1 MANTTILVPLD
12 GSQFAEASVPAAMA
26 MARRLG
32 ADIELVSVFEDAS
45 VLAEAR
51 DTGQEFK
58 AWLHESLEELATRIR
73 DVSEIPVATT
83 IVDGLPS
90 ERLVEY
96 AKRSSVE
103 MIVMATHGRGPV
115 SRAWLGSVAD
125 YVLRHV
131 DVPVLLVRAEEGAEP
146 TKVQEWTFHHALVAL
161 DGSDRAEHALDWAV
175 DLAMPGE
182 TTITLFRA
190 VEPPIPFASPYL
202 PQAVDDT
209 QAALEAGRGAAVDY
223 LSQVSDRLG
232 AQGHKVETQ
241 AVVGVHPAPGIVD
254 YADRHPVDLIVIG
267 THGHR
272 GLRRLVLGSVAD
284 KVLRSAN
291 VPILLVR
298 DAKRKANPLKV
309 VRGSAT
315 HASPAG

>member
-1 MANTTILVPLD
+1 MATTTILVPLD
-12 GSQFAEASVPAAMA
+12 GSQFAEACVPAAIT

-32 ADIELVSVFEDAS
+32 ADIEIISVFEDAS

-51 DTGQEFK
+51 DTELEFK
-58 AWLHESLEELATRIR
+58 AWLHGSLEELATRIR
-73 DVSEIPVATT
+73 DVSGIQVTTT
-83 IVDGLPS
+83 IIDGLPA

-131 DVPVLLVRAEEGAEP
+131 DVPVLLVRAEEGQAATE
-146 TKVQEWTFHHALVAL
+146 VREWAFSHALVAL
-161 DGSDRAEHALDWAV
+161 DGSDRAEHALDWTV
-175 DLAMPGE
+175 DLAIPGK
-182 TTITLFRA
+182 TTITLYRA
-190 VEPPIPFASPYL
+190 VEPPMPFASPYL
-202 PQAVDDT
+202 PQAIEDT
-209 QAALEAGRGAAVDY
+209 KAALEAGQDAAADY
-223 LSQVSDRLG
+223 LSRVGDRLAARG
-232 AQGHKVETQ
+232 YRVEKQ
-241 AVVGVHPAPGIVD
+241 ALMGVHPAPGIVE
-254 YADRHPVDLIVIG
+254 YADKHPVDLIAIG

-298 DAKRKANPLKV
+298 DAKRKARSPEV
-309 VRGSAT
+309 IRGKAA
-315 HASPAG
+315 HASQPG

>member
-1 MANTTILVPLD
+1 MTKTTILVPLD
-12 GSQFAEASVPAAMA
+12 GSVFSESSIPAAMT

-32 ADIELVSVFEDAS
+32 ADIELISVFEDAS

-58 AWLHESLEELATRIR
+58 AWLRESLEELATRIR

-131 DVPVLLVRAEEGAEP
+131 DVPVLLVRADERGEV
-146 TKVQEWTFHHALVAL
+146 TKVQEWTFNHVLVAL

-175 DLAMPGE
+175 DLAMPGK

-190 VEPPIPFASPYL
+190 VEPPMPFASPYL

-209 QAALEAGRGAAVDY
+209 QAALEAGHDAAVDY
-223 LSQVSDRLG
+223 LSQLGDRLG
-232 AQGHKVETQ
+232 AQGHQVETQ
-241 AVVGVHPAPGIVD
+241 AIVGVHPAPALVD
-254 YADRHPVDLIVIG
+254 YAHKHPIDLIAIG
-267 THGHR
+267 THGRR

-298 DAKRKANPLKV
+298 DAKHTERPLEV
-309 VRGSAT
+309 VRGRAT

>member
-1 MANTTILVPLD
+1 MTNATILVPVD
-12 GSQFAEASVPAAMA
+12 GSQFAEASIPAAMT

-32 ADIELVSVFEDAS
+32 AEIELISVFEDAS
-45 VLAEAR
+45 VLAETR

-58 AWLHESLEELATRIR
+58 AWLQESLEELATRIR
-73 DVSEIPVATT
+73 NVSEIPVATT

-96 AKRSSVE
+96 AKRATVE

-146 TKVQEWTFHHALVAL
+146 PKIEEWTFEHALVAL
-161 DGSDRAEHALDWAV
+161 DGSDRAEHALDWAA
-175 DLAMPGE
+175 DIALPGK
-182 TTITLFRA
+182 TAITLFRA

-209 QAALEAGRGAAVDY
+209 QAALEAGRGAATEY
-223 LSQVSDRLG
+223 LSHVADRLRK
-232 AQGHKVETQ
+232 QGYQVETE
-241 AVVGVHPAPGIVD
+241 AVVGAHPAPGIVD
-254 YADRHPVDLIVIG
+254 YARKHPIDLIAIG

-298 DAKRKANPLKV
+298 DAKQKARGPDV
-309 VRGSAT
+309 VRGQAI
-315 HASPAG
+315 HAPQPG